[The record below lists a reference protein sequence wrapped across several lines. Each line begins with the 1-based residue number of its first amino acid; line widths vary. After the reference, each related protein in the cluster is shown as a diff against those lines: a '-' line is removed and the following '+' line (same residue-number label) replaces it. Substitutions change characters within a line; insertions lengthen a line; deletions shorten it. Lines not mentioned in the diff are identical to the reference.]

1 MTIRPLA
8 FLSLV
13 LAAAPSL
20 AAGPVP
26 FKVITR
32 PSVTTDR
39 MGGIDHPDR
48 KTLLAMHRSQYI
60 LHARAG
66 TLTRKT
72 VQRIVIPHDDGVNPQ
87 STQVSLSPSGTVYI
101 RQAHIICRSADGGR
115 TWKASPFT
123 VPESVNTGWRW
134 KVLRDGSFLTV
145 GCKHGKDA
153 RTPATVWRSTDEA
166 QTWKKLATI
175 PLNLK
180 LPGGKPYSE
189 RYVHRGLEI
198 LSNGTLL
205 WSVDV
210 RGKPG
215 ENAHGLYMYRSLDNG
230 RTWQGPTLIHDW
242 ASEGASTLL
251 PSGRI
256 VATVRYQRPTHPSDP
271 GELERNNRSISKGW
285 PWKNVFLIDSLDG
298 GKTWTRPRQLTTV
311 FGQTFGYP
319 VSTRNGTLVV
329 IHDTRYGPGL
339 PGSRAIVSH
348 DEGKTWQD
356 EVYYLDVSKFTGSY
370 SASVTLKDDTI
381 LTISGSSQ
389 AGNSWAAVNTTTDF
403 HAIRWKP
410 SVRKKAAAK

>member
-1 MTIRPLA
+1 MTIRPFA
-8 FLSLV
+8 FLWLA
-13 LAAAPSL
+13 LAAAPAL

-26 FKVITR
+26 LEVITR
-32 PSVTTDR
+32 PSVTTGR
-39 MGGIDHPDR
+39 MGGVDHPDR
-48 KTLLAMHRSQYI
+48 NTLLAMHRSQYI

-66 TLTRKT
+66 TLARKT
-72 VQRIVIPHDDGVNPQ
+72 VQRTVIPHDDGVNPQ
-87 STQVSLSPSGTVYI
+87 STQVSLSPTGTVYI

-153 RTPATVWRSTDEA
+153 RAPATVWRSIDEA
-166 QTWKKLATI
+166 KTWKKLATI
-175 PLNLK
+175 PLNLE

-242 ASEGASTLL
+242 ASEGASSADAVLGLGRRGPAAPQHTGDTL
-251 PSGRI
+251 S
-256 VATVRYQRPTHPSDP
+256 VRPVLVT
-271 GELERNNRSISKGW
+271 GLG
-285 PWKNVFLIDSLDG
+285 IDFQYDI
-298 GKTWTRPRQLTTV
+298 QC
-311 FGQTFGYP
+311 GQP
-319 VSTRNGTLVV
+319 VGTLG
-329 IHDTRYGPGL
+329 I
-339 PGSRAIVSH
+339 
-348 DEGKTWQD
+348 
-356 EVYYLDVSKFTGSY
+356 DVNAPSQKQFY
-370 SASVTLKDDTI
+370 NRLVT
-381 LTISGSSQ
+381 
-389 AGNSWAAVNTTTDF
+389 
-403 HAIRWKP
+403 
-410 SVRKKAAAK
+410 